1 MYQNGRGVPQSDQ
14 EAVKWYRLA
23 AEQGNSFG
31 QNNLGFM
38 YQNGRGV
45 PQSDQE
51 AIKWYRLAAEQG
63 NSFALERLLDYENK
77 KDQMKTHKTT
87 EEKTEKK
94 SEIPLKETSGMEEN
108 KKDST
113 QQVGF
118 FGRIRKFFGQ

>member
-1 MYQNGRGVPQSDQ
+1 MYRDGQGVPQSDQ
-14 EAVKWYRLA
+14 EAV
-23 AEQGNSFG
+23 
-31 QNNLGFM
+31 
-38 YQNGRGV
+38 
-45 PQSDQE
+45 
-51 AIKWYRLAAEQG
+51 KWYRLAAEQG

-94 SEIPLKETSGMEEN
+94 SEIPLKETSGTEEN